1 MLIKESQLRAIIREE
16 LLIES
21 IILNEN
27 VDSSVKSLLLSEG
40 MLKTAMKNTLVAAL
54 IMSKVLG
61 GVSPADA
68 KKYEEDP
75 GASSPAVVKIVK
87 KMKGVGWGSDY
98 TVKKIKQIDQSIK
111 KLKEACK
118 IADASYGDDVKT
130 SQDRADKYQK
140 KFFKFLKRIE
150 PIVDKCEQKS
160 NEIKDFQK
168 KLENIENESVKESLE
183 NKLNEKTNSLLKLID
198 KLQRAVEKYK
208 KGA

>member
-21 IILNEN
+21 TILNEN
-27 VDSSVKSLLLSEG
+27 VDISVKSLLLTEG
-40 MLKTAMKNTLVAAL
+40 IVKTAMKNTLVAAL

-68 KKYEEDP
+68 KKYDADP
-75 GASSPAVVKIVK
+75 GASSPAVVKIAK

-98 TVKKIKQIDQSIK
+98 TVKKIEQIDQSIK

-130 SQDRADKYQK
+130 SQDKADKYQK

-168 KLENIENESVKESLE
+168 KLKNIENESVKETLE
-183 NKLNEKTNSLLKLID
+183 NKLNEKTNNLLKLID
-198 KLQRAVEKYK
+198 KLQRALEKYK

>member
-1 MLIKESQLRAIIREE
+1 MLIKESQLREIIREE

-21 IILNEN
+21 TILNEN
-27 VDSSVKSLLLSEG
+27 VDRSVKSLLLTEG
-40 MLKTAMKNTLVAAL
+40 MVKTAMKNTLVAAL
-54 IMSKVLG
+54 IISKVLG

-68 KKYEEDP
+68 KKYDDNP
-75 GASSPAVVKIVK
+75 KDSSPAVVKIVK

-98 TVKKIKQIDQSIK
+98 TVKKIEQIDQSIK

-118 IADASYGDDVKT
+118 IADSSYGDDVKT
-130 SQDRADKYQK
+130 SQDKADKYQK

-168 KLENIENESVKESLE
+168 KLKNVENESVKETLE